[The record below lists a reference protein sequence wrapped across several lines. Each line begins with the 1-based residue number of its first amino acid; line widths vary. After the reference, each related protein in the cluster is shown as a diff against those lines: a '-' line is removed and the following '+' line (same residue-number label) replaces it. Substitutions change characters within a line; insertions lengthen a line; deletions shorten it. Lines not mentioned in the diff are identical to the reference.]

1 MSCPRI
7 PFRRQYQP
15 SLLDD
20 VENLEQYR
28 AGGFYPVHLG
38 DTFDDGRYK
47 VLHKLGYGGFSTVW
61 LARDTA
67 AEKQVAL
74 KILTAD
80 ASTAYECP
88 ELRLAEWLHGDEA
101 SSSPAGVEGLANG
114 AADSERS
121 GTTDDAYLRCGHAH
135 VTFPQAHFTVEGIN
149 GTHVCL
155 VLELA
160 GPSISQLLALRPS
173 VLDDVLVR
181 STWPQRA
188 RNLAKQAA
196 DVLAYLH
203 SRGIVH
209 GGQYNAH
216 AFIFLVLFASP
227 PPF

>member
-1 MSCPRI
+1 
-7 PFRRQYQP
+7 
-15 SLLDD
+15 
-20 VENLEQYR
+20 LEQYR
-28 AGGFYPVHLG
+28 TDGFHPVHLG
-38 DTFDDGRYK
+38 DTFDDSRYK

-61 LARDTA
+61 LTRDTA

-74 KILTAD
+74 KILTAN
-80 ASTAYECP
+80 ASTAYKCR

-101 SSSPAGVEGLANG
+101 SSSAPGPAVVDGLTHG

-121 GTTDDAYLRCGHAH
+121 STTDDAYLPCGLVHIA
-135 VTFPQAHFTVEGIN
+135 FPQAHFTIEGIN

-155 VLELA
+155 VLELT
-160 GPSISQLLALRPS
+160 GLNISQLLALRPS

-188 RNLAKQAA
+188 RQLAKQAA

-209 GGQYNAH
+209 GGQYNTH

-227 PPF
+227 PIF